1 MTRFRIG
8 YNGVLI
14 GIILALLAWHN
25 SWLQMRVA
33 VAWLIPIGLIGVIL
47 CYFYYGKKLHQN
59 WAIFRFPTTL
69 GIFVVMGI
77 IFLLMYGFNGLLVV
91 LGALIREPFSA
102 MWPLTGISLT
112 VLGLLVLGLVIEGI
126 QHYFKPVP
134 KFPKNENIQ
143 ELTAQSKIG
152 IILTVLILV
161 ACVGSYLWITPFH
174 HFVNEATGMLAK
186 LDIHALRDYL
196 QSFGFWGPLISALIM
211 VFQSVLAPLPAF
223 LLTFTNA
230 YLWGWFWG
238 AVLSWSSAM
247 VGAIVCFY
255 IARGL
260 GRPFAEKV
268 ITKKALHK
276 IDHFFD
282 EYGNYTVMVL
292 RLLPFVSFDEVSYGA
307 GFTSMKL
314 VPFLIGTGIGQLP
327 ATIVYSLV
335 GGSLNGNKLILFLA
349 IIGFMILIVGSLVAR
364 KVLANKQRKAQ
375 MAHDELS

>member
-1 MTRFRIG
+1 
-8 YNGVLI
+8 VLTLV
-14 GIILALLAWHN
+14 ILAL
-25 SWLQMRVA
+25 
-33 VAWLIPIGLIGVIL
+33 
-47 CYFYYGKKLHQN
+47 
-59 WAIFRFPTTL
+59 
-69 GIFVVMGI
+69 
-77 IFLLMYGFNGLLVV
+77 
-91 LGALIREPFSA
+91 
-102 MWPLTGISLT
+102 
-112 VLGLLVLGLVIEGI
+112 
-126 QHYFKPVP
+126 
-134 KFPKNENIQ
+134 
-143 ELTAQSKIG
+143 
-152 IILTVLILV
+152 
-161 ACVGSYLWITPFH
+161 CVGSYFWIAPFH
-174 HFVNEATGMLAK
+174 HFVDEVTGMLAR

-196 QSFGFWGPLISALIM
+196 QSFGFWGPVISALIM

-335 GGSLNGNKLILFLA
+335 GGSLNGNKMILFLA
-349 IIGFMILIVGSLVAR
+349 IVGFMILIVGSLVAR
-364 KVLANKQRKAQ
+364 KVIANKQRKAR